1 MKYSRIINNKLQRFE
16 LIMDYVEINE
26 ILPNPYQP
34 RAVFKQEELW
44 ELAKSIREFGII
56 EPLIVRINEDRRYE
70 LIAGER
76 RLRAA
81 KLAGLEQVPI
91 ILRQYDDR
99 RSAQIALIENL
110 QRSDLNAVEE
120 AKAYRQ
126 LLDKFGMTQEIVA
139 QKVGKSRSHIAN
151 FLRLLHLTEPVLA
164 MVGDGSLSMG
174 QAKPLLAL
182 DGELQLKAAELIEE
196 KNLSARRAENLVKQL
211 LRDADALE
219 RIEAA
224 GKQLPQ
230 DVYEADAVQRLKQ
243 VLGTNVNI
251 KRGRH
256 KSRLEIEFYS
266 DEDLQRLIEA
276 ISGAGDKGSGPAG
289 GGPKFSI

>member
-1 MKYSRIINNKLQRFE
+1 MQRFE
-16 LIMDYVEINE
+16 LTMDYVEINE

-164 MVGDGSLSMG
+164 MVGEGRLSMG

-182 DGELQLKAAELIEE
+182 GGELQLRAAELIEE
-196 KNLSARRAENLVKQL
+196 RNLSARRAENLVKQL
-211 LRDADALE
+211 LRDAGALE
-219 RIEAA
+219 RIEAEA
-224 GKQLPQ
+224 KQVPQ

-276 ISGAGDKGSGPAG
+276 ISGAEDKSGSPSGTGA
-289 GGPKFSI
+289 KFTI

>member
-1 MKYSRIINNKLQRFE
+1 
-16 LIMDYVEINE
+16 MDYVEINE

-164 MVGDGSLSMG
+164 MVSDGSLSMG

-182 DGELQLKAAELIEE
+182 DGDLQLRAAELIAD

-224 GKQLPQ
+224 GKQVRQ
-230 DVYEADAVQRLKQ
+230 DVYEADAVQKLKRL
-243 VLGTNVNI
+243 LGTNVNI

-266 DEDLQRLIEA
+266 DEELQRLIEV
-276 ISGAGDKGSGPAG
+276 ISGAEDEGSRPAG
-289 GGPKFSI
+289 GGPKFTI

>member
-1 MKYSRIINNKLQRFE
+1 
-16 LIMDYVEINE
+16 MDYVEINE

-34 RAVFKQEELW
+34 RTVFKQEELW

-164 MVGDGSLSMG
+164 MVGDGRLSMG

-182 DGELQLKAAELIEE
+182 DEELQLKAAELIEE

-224 GKQLPQ
+224 AKQVPQ
-230 DVYEADAVQRLKQ
+230 DVHEADAVQRLKQ

-276 ISGAGDKGSGPAG
+276 ISGAEDKSSGPAG
-289 GGPKFSI
+289 GGPKFTI

>member
-1 MKYSRIINNKLQRFE
+1 
-16 LIMDYVEINE
+16 MDYVEINE

-182 DGELQLKAAELIEE
+182 DGDLQLRAAKLIAD

-219 RIEAA
+219 RIEAEA
-224 GKQLPQ
+224 KQVPQ
-230 DVYEADAVQRLKQ
+230 DVYEADAVQKLKRL
-243 VLGTNVNI
+243 LGTNVNI

-266 DEDLQRLIEA
+266 DEELQRLIEV
-276 ISGAGDKGSGPAG
+276 ISGAEDEGSSPAG
-289 GGPKFSI
+289 GGPKFTI

>member
-1 MKYSRIINNKLQRFE
+1 
-16 LIMDYVEINE
+16 MDYVEINE

-34 RAVFKQEELW
+34 RTVFKQEELW

-164 MVGDGSLSMG
+164 MVSKGRLSMG

-182 DGELQLKAAELIEE
+182 DGDLQLQAAELIAE

-219 RIEAA
+219 RIEAEA
-224 GKQLPQ
+224 KQVPQ

-276 ISGAGDKGSGPAG
+276 ISGAEDKGSSPAG
-289 GGPKFSI
+289 EGPKFTI

>member
-1 MKYSRIINNKLQRFE
+1 
-16 LIMDYVEINE
+16 MDYVEINE

-34 RAVFKQEELW
+34 RTVFKQEELW

-224 GKQLPQ
+224 GKQAER

-276 ISGAGDKGSGPAG
+276 ISGAEDKSSSPSGT
-289 GGPKFSI
+289 GPKFTI